1 MRRSGKIFFYVFVIY
16 LITIFFRSVSFNS
29 KYNALVNLE
38 YNKTNDY
45 PIIFDYNK
53 DSKATLLDANNIFYA
68 DYSKM
73 RNLGVKNQFSYN
85 PVTISLNSLRTY
97 QNYLIDSNLLY
108 RDIFLSNSSWLCSNI
123 DTDGRWSLMHDKLSS
138 GHLIE
143 APWTSALSQGLGIS
157 VLTRAYKMTND
168 SVYLFS
174 ARKALLPFGKTV
186 KEGGV
191 RTNNK
196 FGIFYE
202 EYPLDSNSTHVLNG
216 FIFSL
221 YGLYDLWQL
230 DDNLLAKKCFE
241 DGVLTLKNVLPS
253 YDLGNWTRYD
263 LDSNKNLRNHW
274 GYCSP
279 WYQKLHTA
287 QFYGLYLIT
296 DDKVFKNYAKKFSQ
310 QEQSSFINYI
320 IYPAY
325 VLYIDYVYLR
335 KLIL

>member
-1 MRRSGKIFFYVFVIY
+1 MRRLRKILFYVFVIY
-16 LITIFFRSVSFNS
+16 LITIFCRSVSFNS

-38 YNKTNDY
+38 YNKKNDY

-53 DSKATLLDANNIFYA
+53 DSRAILLDSNNIFCT

-97 QNYLIDSNLLY
+97 QSYLIDSNLLY
-108 RDIFLSNSSWLCSNI
+108 RDIFFSNSNWLCNNI
-123 DTDGRWSLMHDKLSS
+123 GANGCWKLMHDKLSS

-143 APWTSALSQGLGIS
+143 APWPSALSQGLGIS
-157 VLTRAYKMTND
+157 VLVRAYKMTND

-174 ARKALLPFGKTV
+174 ARKALLPFGKTI

-196 FGIFYE
+196 FGVFYE

-216 FIFSL
+216 FIYSL

-230 DDNLLAKKCFE
+230 DNNLLAKKYFE
-241 DGVLTLKNVLPS
+241 DGVSTLKTVLPL

-279 WYQKLHTA
+279 WYQKLHAA
-287 QFYGLYLIT
+287 QTHGLYLLT
-296 DDKVFKNYAKKFSQ
+296 GDKIFADYSDKFKN
-310 QEQSSFINYI
+310 QEQYSVINFL

-325 VLYIDYVYLR
+325 VLYTDFVFLIR
-335 KLIL
+335 KLR